1 MLLVSSSIADN
12 YVPLVSM
19 DITVEELSADIYAQL
34 DSMDITVV
42 ELFSALLCAA
52 RQYGHHTSS
61 ATGGHLC
68 IAGHH
73 PSRDTS
79 R

>member
-42 ELFSALLCAA
+42 ELFSGQPCTA
-52 RQYGHHTSS
+52 RQCGHHCSRATS
-61 ATGGHLC
+61 GQLC
-68 IAGHH
+68 TADSIDIA
-73 PSRDTS
+73 SL
-79 R
+79 